1 MPLRR
6 LFALTSV
13 AFLVVLAISP
23 AKNALR
29 PYRALQRK
37 FAALGVARAHSAQQA
52 REYAARAG
60 RDPVRSGS
68 PRCDQRVD
76 RCTTCHL
83 GVADAV
89 MKGAPPPFALHPWT
103 PHAPGQIDRFGCTS
117 CHEGQGPAT
126 SEGQAHGTAAD
137 AGPPLLPVAYVEAGL
152 RPLSRDAKPSAT
164 PRCSR
169 AAGR

>member
-29 PYRALQRK
+29 PYRSLQRK

-52 REYAARAG
+52 REYAAR
-60 RDPVRSGS
+60 PVAIHQIWL
-68 PRCDQRVD
+68 PALDQRVD

-126 SEGQAHGTAAD
+126 SEGQAHGTAGGRRSSAA
-137 AGPPLLPVAYVEAGL
+137 AGRVRRGGL
-152 RPLSRDAKPSAT
+152 RPLSRDARSSAT